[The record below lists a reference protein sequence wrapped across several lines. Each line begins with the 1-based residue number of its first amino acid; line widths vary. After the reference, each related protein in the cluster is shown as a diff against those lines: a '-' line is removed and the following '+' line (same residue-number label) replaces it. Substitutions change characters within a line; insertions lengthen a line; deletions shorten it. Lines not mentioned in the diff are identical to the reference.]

1 MLDNFKTL
9 KSNKPKQI
17 HEPYHIYHP
26 NKYLRECNWWAGEKV
41 YSWSNSLITQYD
53 VCGND

>member
-26 NKYLRECNWWAGEKV
+26 NKYLRECNWWVGEKV
-41 YSWSNSLITQYD
+41 YSWSNGLITQYD
-53 VCGND
+53 VCGNG